1 MEAPSMAVAET
12 NYGNA
17 PAARDIKFS
26 KPAIAGE
33 KSLVE
38 AQKRVPGLVAKQR
51 RSIEEPFVAIN
62 FQLTCLSL

>member
-1 MEAPSMAVAET
+1 MVAPSTVVAET
-12 NYGNA
+12 DYRNA

-38 AQKRVPGLVAKQR
+38 AQAQ
-51 RSIEEPFVAIN
+51 
-62 FQLTCLSL
+62 